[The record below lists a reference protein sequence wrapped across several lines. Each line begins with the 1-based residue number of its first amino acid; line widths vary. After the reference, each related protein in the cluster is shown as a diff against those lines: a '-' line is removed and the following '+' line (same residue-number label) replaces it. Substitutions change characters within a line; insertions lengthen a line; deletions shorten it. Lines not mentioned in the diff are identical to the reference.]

1 MPIITKPSNHFQVV
15 TATGANIKSACEA
28 VFGDGLY
35 VIKDR
40 ANSNNWQWIDY
51 VRGTSAV
58 LQSNTTAAETTYS
71 APSGNSVGFC
81 WKANGAGVS
90 NTDGSI
96 TSTVSA
102 NQEAGFSIVTYTGNG
117 SAGAT
122 VGHGLGVAPSL
133 ILPKVRSRSG
143 DNWHCYHRSL
153 GGTQGILLNSTNAAS
168 SDSGFWNNT
177 NPSSSVITLGAYN
190 TFSSQTYVAYCF
202 AEIPGYSKFGSYTG
216 NGSTDGPFVY
226 TGGAGGFLLMKNI
239 SAGSD
244 WWIHDGTRSPYNVVN
259 GVLFANGA
267 FAEYAVGEYIL
278 DFTANGFKIRDQVAT
293 VWNVNG
299 NTYIYAWFARNP
311 FGGSNCSPSPAR

>member
-1 MPIITKPSNHFQVV
+1 MPTITKPSNHFQVV

-58 LQSNTTAAETTYS
+58 LRSNTTAAETTYS

-90 NTDGSI
+90 NTAGSI

-102 NQEAGFSIVTYTGNG
+102 NQTAGFSIVTWT
-117 SAGAT
+117 AGGVGT
-122 VGHGLGVAPSL
+122 TIGHGLGVVPTM
-133 ILPKVRSRSG
+133 IIVKDRSVSADWCVYTTTTG
-143 DNWHCYHRSL
+143 A
-153 GGTQGILLNSTNAAS
+153 GAFIKLNSTAAS
-168 SDSGFWNNT
+168 AADTTMWGNTTPASTTFKWGYSTGDSM
-177 NPSSSVITLGAYN
+177 
-190 TFSSQTYVAYCF
+190 VAYCF

-216 NGSTDGPFVY
+216 NGNADGPFVFC
-226 TGGAGGFLLMKNI
+226 GFRPRYLMVKATTNI
-239 SAGSD
+239 SGNWDIVDTARD
-244 WWIHDGTRSPYNVVN
+244 TYNVMTN
-259 GVLFANGA
+259 GLYPNLSNTESTGHLVDA
-267 FAEYAVGEYIL
+267 
-278 DFTANGFKIRDQVAT
+278 TASGFKIRNNTTNMNNSGSA
-293 VWNVNG
+293 
-299 NTYIYAWFARNP
+299 TYIYAAFAEHP